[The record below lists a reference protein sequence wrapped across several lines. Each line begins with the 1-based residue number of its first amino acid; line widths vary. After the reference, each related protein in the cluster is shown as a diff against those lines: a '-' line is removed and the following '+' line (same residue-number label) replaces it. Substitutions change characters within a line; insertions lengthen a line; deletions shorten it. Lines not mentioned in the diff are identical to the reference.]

1 MKKIFLFI
9 GICGLLLGCEENGVK
24 PETGLPGTYD
34 VTSSGKIN
42 LTYDKDRDSIN
53 LPEAMKPEYINI
65 SPRSYSGLNI
75 KKFIDKSI
83 IIEFPLQQA
92 FTATSDNSTF
102 SYQKAPFNMNL
113 GLFELIG
120 TRTGN
125 GEQQTKNEIVMR
137 ETVEGDFIIIYD
149 SGNDTITGTFN
160 GRLQHFAVRKPV
172 ETK

>member
-1 MKKIFLFI
+1 MKKMFLFI

-65 SPRSYSGLNI
+65 SPGSYYDLTI
-75 KKFIDKSI
+75 KQFVGKSI
-83 IIEFPLQQA
+83 IIEFPFQEA
-92 FTATSDNSTF
+92 FLATSDNSTF
-102 SYQKAPFNMNL
+102 SYQKAPFNMNFGTFGEFL
-113 GLFELIG
+113 G

-125 GEQQTKNEIVMR
+125 GEQQTNDEIAMR
-137 ETVEGDFIIIYD
+137 ETVEGDFIIIYN

-160 GRLQHFAVRKPV
+160 GRLQHFAVRKP
-172 ETK
+172 EKK